1 MKEKR
6 AASASATEQK
16 DDDKGEREASRIE
29 VPCGKGSVRPFAM
42 VVEKFQWFCL
52 LVLDE
57 VNRLK

>member
-29 VPCGKGSVRPFAM
+29 VPCGKGSMLPFA
-42 VVEKFQWFCL
+42 VVVLIEKLQWFLFTCAG
-52 LVLDE
+52 
-57 VNRLK
+57 